1 MTHVRHLSSKHY
13 IPRVQYSTYIMYT
26 QTQFILMLILR
37 KVGGVPLLNP
47 YREFITSGFNM
58 YFCVYVVMPPHLEG
72 PYPHLP

>member
-37 KVGGVPLLNP
+37 KVGGGGP
-47 YREFITSGFNM
+47 FIKSVLGSS
-58 YFCVYVVMPPHLEG
+58 
-72 PYPHLP
+72 

>member
-47 YREFITSGFNM
+47 YSGVHNQW
-58 YFCVYVVMPPHLEG
+58 L
-72 PYPHLP
+72 